1 MTTPD
6 LKKLAEVKT
15 FTWSSGGMKS
25 GFHWYSEPRE
35 YVLYSDHRTAI
46 AALLQEVDTLRED
59 AECWRYYKDLLAQY
73 NTSITQLLTQSAR
86 HEEAAPQAVD
96 PSGFSMGDP
105 HPCDAPQDG
114 ETKP

>member
-6 LKKLAEVKT
+6 LKKLAEVKR
-15 FTWSSGGMKS
+15 WNAGD
-25 GFHWYSEPRE
+25 
-35 YVLYSDHRTAI
+35 LYINDEVVKIEDHLSTI
-46 AALLQEVDTLRED
+46 TTLLQEVDTLRED

-86 HEEAAPQAVD
+86 HEEAAPQDV
-96 PSGFSMGDP
+96 
-105 HPCDAPQDG
+105 